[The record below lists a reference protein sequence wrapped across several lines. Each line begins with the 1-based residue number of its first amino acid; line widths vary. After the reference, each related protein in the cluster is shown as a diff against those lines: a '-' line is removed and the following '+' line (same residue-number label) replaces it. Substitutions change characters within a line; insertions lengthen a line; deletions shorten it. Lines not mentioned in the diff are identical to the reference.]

1 MAQHG
6 EATWYVVADGGKARF
21 LTRAKDGAMTTLSSF
36 DSSGHGD
43 TGEDDAATIGHIKA
57 PKSDPAAQ
65 IKALFARQVAAH
77 LNTAAEA
84 QQVGAIVLAAP
95 GHVLNEIEA
104 ALDKRAAGMLRARL
118 SKDLTNIS
126 DHDLPAHFSGIIDT
140 AA

>member
-84 QQVGAIVLAAP
+84 Q
-95 GHVLNEIEA
+95 HVLNEIEA